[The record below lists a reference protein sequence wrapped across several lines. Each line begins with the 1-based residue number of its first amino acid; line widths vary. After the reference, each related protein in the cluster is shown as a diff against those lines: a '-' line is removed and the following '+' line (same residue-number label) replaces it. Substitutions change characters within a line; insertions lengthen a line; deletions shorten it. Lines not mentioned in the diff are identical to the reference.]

1 MGRGVGAVGL
11 FWEFTLQWDSSV
23 ICNWNN
29 LSWNFTGNCL
39 ACKHEYTLI
48 NLCKLAFQMIRAD
61 EMIKSAVLISSILL
75 LQLIEH
81 VTFNLLTY
89 KTLARKTGSEEPGI

>member
-1 MGRGVGAVGL
+1 LGCSGN
-11 FWEFTLQWDSSV
+11 SH
-23 ICNWNN
+23 WNN
-29 LSWNFTGNCL
+29 LSWNITG
-39 ACKHEYTLI
+39 KHEYTLI

-89 KTLARKTGSEEPGI
+89 KTLAPKTGSEEPGI

>member
-1 MGRGVGAVGL
+1 
-11 FWEFTLQWDSSV
+11 
-23 ICNWNN
+23 
-29 LSWNFTGNCL
+29 
-39 ACKHEYTLI
+39 
-48 NLCKLAFQMIRAD
+48 MIRAD

-89 KTLARKTGSEEPGI
+89 KTLAPKTGSEEPGIQEKDSL